1 MTSIR
6 KMSKHSSVILG
17 GVMFMVPLVGL
28 STMGLLRR
36 ISSRSYRNNIYPVN
50 ITGQGRIYSLVAAEE
65 SVSNSGTESSGSRG

>member
-6 KMSKHSSVILG
+6 KMNKHRSVILG

-36 ISSRSYRNNIYPVN
+36 ISSRTYRNNIYPVN
-50 ITGQGRIYSLVAAEE
+50 IIGQGRIYSLVAAEDAGT
-65 SVSNSGTESSGSRG
+65 SSTESSGSKG

>member
-17 GVMFMVPLVGL
+17 GVMFMVPLVSL

-36 ISSRSYRNNIYPVN
+36 ISSRSLGNSIYPVN
-50 ITGQGRIYSLVAAEE
+50 IIGHGRIYSLSAAEE
-65 SVSNSGTESSGSRG
+65 ASSSGTGSSSSKG